1 MLAEIRWTSRRDLC
15 FTAANARPIDKE
27 EILASGPRS
36 MTECGYLTWEAMQQ
50 WGGVGWTVWLDGNPE
65 FSFGFTPQNPFMPH
79 LLSAWA
85 WGSEKSPLCM
95 VEINRWGKPHLVRDF
110 LDPMGCTRIEARSLY
125 ENTDAQ
131 RWLTWV
137 GFKKE
142 CDLPEW
148 GKDNKRFVQYRWLRS
163 EYVLGQHGNVLH
175 KRSYRHVHGGLP
187 AAAATILQPAT
198 GSDGS
203 GNRGGTGRGSDDR
216 GTGADAKR

>member
-1 MLAEIRWTSRRDLC
+1 
-15 FTAANARPIDKE
+15 
-27 EILASGPRS
+27 
-36 MTECGYLTWEAMQQ
+36 
-50 WGGVGWTVWLDGNPE
+50 
-65 FSFGFTPQNPFMPH
+65 
-79 LLSAWA
+79 
-85 WGSEKSPLCM
+85 
-95 VEINRWGKPHLVRDF
+95 
-110 LDPMGCTRIEARSLY
+110 MGCTRIEARSLY